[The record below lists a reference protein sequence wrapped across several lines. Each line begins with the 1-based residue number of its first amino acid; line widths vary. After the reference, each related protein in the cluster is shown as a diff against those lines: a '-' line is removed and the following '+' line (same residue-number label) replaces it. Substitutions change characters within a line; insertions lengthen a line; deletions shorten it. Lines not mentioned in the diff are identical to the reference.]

1 MASTHKRITQLLFAW
16 FAVTVLIL
24 STACSNPGSP
34 SLPAAAPTPAPNVN
48 QRRTN
53 NPPKIV
59 TATSTPDP
67 RKNDDLNSDSSDSS
81 QEHSSRR
88 AGTDNGPID
97 MSGISENTPRAIER
111 AGAAKAKGMTPE
123 QLFGDDG
130 TPSAQLAA
138 KMKDTYYSAS
148 STDGL
153 YEQIKG
159 IEAKVKDE
167 GRREAN
173 SNFAKHIVFSTFTM
187 LPQNEGRASIS
198 IVNAQ
203 GQVTRHDFVGQLNR
217 NLHMRSVSGGYTV
230 DAVCM
235 DATGG
240 CKTVHLRI
248 QEKSAKS
255 AVAHVLARNNDATL
269 YIQGTRVGTVNNPEF
284 DRLMRIMLNT
294 VGSSGSPDS
303 VNDLKLI
310 TSETINGPSK
320 FAVTF
325 GLYVNDRHS
334 YQVLSWSGDL
344 VKPAQSNMTD
354 ILLKPVFGL
363 ERGGIADTVREARL
377 VRNDGKGDIQ
387 VVLNVRRGTATAE
400 EGILRLT
407 VSRIQTPVRELMLN

>member
-1 MASTHKRITQLLFAW
+1 MASAHKRITQLLFAW
-16 FAVTVLIL
+16 LAVTVLIL

-34 SLPAAAPTPAPNVN
+34 SHPAAAPTPAPNAN
-48 QRRTN
+48 QQRHN
-53 NPPKIV
+53 NPPKVV
-59 TATSTPDP
+59 TATSTPEP
-67 RKNDDLNSDSSDSS
+67 TKMNDDLNSGSSDSS
-81 QEHSSRR
+81 QEHSRR
-88 AGTDNGPID
+88 AGTDNSGPID
-97 MSGISENTPRAIER
+97 MSGISENTPQAIEQ
-111 AGAAKAKGMTPE
+111 AGAASSKGMTPE

-130 TPSAQLAA
+130 TTSAQLAA
-138 KMKDTYYSAS
+138 KMKDAYYSAS

-159 IEAKVKDE
+159 IEGKVKDE

-173 SNFAKHIVFSTFTM
+173 SNFAKHIVFSTFTV

-203 GQVTRHDFVGQLNR
+203 GQVTRHDFTGQLDR

-235 DATGG
+235 DATVG
-240 CKTVHLRI
+240 CKTVHIRI
-248 QEKSAKS
+248 QEKG

-387 VVLNVRRGTATAE
+387 IVLNVRRGTATAE

-407 VSRIQTPVRELMLN
+407 VSRIQTPVRELMMN